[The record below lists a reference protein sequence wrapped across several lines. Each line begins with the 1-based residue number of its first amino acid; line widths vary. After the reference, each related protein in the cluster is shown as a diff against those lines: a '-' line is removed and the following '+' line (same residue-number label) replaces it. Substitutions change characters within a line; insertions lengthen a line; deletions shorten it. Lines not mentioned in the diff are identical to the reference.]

1 MTDSIDFRQ
10 EFENDTYISYSESLE
25 SSENTTSDFGNS
37 TKVPSACGK
46 LDADYMRIWGQFQW
60 WLEGIGFTGLGIAGK
75 SRSIFDLFSAF
86 LSQRKYKNRLFLLF
100 TNKSI
105 LCFIKYSNECPLL
118 TSVFIHINLGIN

>member
-46 LDADYMRIWGQFQW
+46 LDEDYMRIWGQFQW

-75 SRSIFDLFSAF
+75 SFDLFLAF
-86 LSQRKYKNRLFLLF
+86 
-100 TNKSI
+100 
-105 LCFIKYSNECPLL
+105 
-118 TSVFIHINLGIN
+118 

>member
-1 MTDSIDFRQ
+1 MTDSIDFRE
-10 EFENDTYISYSESLE
+10 EFENDTIVESLE
-25 SSENTTSDFGNS
+25 FSDDFENS

-86 LSQRKYKNRLFLLF
+86 LSQRKYKNRLLQLF

-118 TSVFIHINLGIN
+118 TSVFIHIFCG